1 MDMNNLSKTQ
11 KLTMSGA
18 VMAIYI
24 VVMYFTQS
32 FAFGQYQVRIATAIY
47 GAAYLFPF
55 LVVPLGLSNL
65 IANMLMGGLGV
76 FDIVGGGL
84 IGLLTAGACALL
96 GKKKLS
102 PWLTA
107 VPITLIPALGVSLW
121 LSKLLGVPYWVLAVS
136 LLVGQAIAGVVGALL
151 CKPIFALMREKSDAT
166 RGFSVGLAAH
176 GLGTSAAFQINRDTG
191 AFSGLA
197 MGLNGLF
204 TAFAAP
210 ILLPLLLQLFE

>member
-1 MDMNNLSKTQ
+1 MGALIFLSEEVTKMDIDHLSRTRKITI
-11 KLTMSGA
+11 SGA
-18 VMAIYI
+18 VMAVYI

-47 GAAYLFPF
+47 GVAYLFPF

-84 IGLLTAGACALL
+84 VGILTAGCCALL
-96 GKKKLS
+96 GRKKLS

-121 LSKLLGVPYWVLAVS
+121 LSKLLGIPYWALAAS
-136 LLVGQAIAGVVGALL
+136 LLVGQAISGVVGAMLV
-151 CKPIFALMREKSDAT
+151 KALKRIWRKEE
-166 RGFSVGLAAH
+166 
-176 GLGTSAAFQINRDTG
+176 N
-191 AFSGLA
+191 
-197 MGLNGLF
+197 
-204 TAFAAP
+204 
-210 ILLPLLLQLFE
+210 